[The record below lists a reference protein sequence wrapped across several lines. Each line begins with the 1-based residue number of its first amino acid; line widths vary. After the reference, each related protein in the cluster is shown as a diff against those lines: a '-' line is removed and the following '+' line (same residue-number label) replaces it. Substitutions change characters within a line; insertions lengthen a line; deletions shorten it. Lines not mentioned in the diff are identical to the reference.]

1 MPILIA
7 SMYNFMFEIS
17 DLNVEHA
24 QLLIFLFNL
33 ISLTH
38 KKGILLAICNT
49 IIGAKCCLEHNS
61 TYNNHILALSRLL
74 LLFDYLVRRLYDV
87 PEYLL
92 SQVILL
98 NRNLSFVSFF

>member
-1 MPILIA
+1 
-7 SMYNFMFEIS
+7 
-17 DLNVEHA
+17 VEHT

-33 ISLTH
+33 MSLTH

-49 IIGAKCCLEHNS
+49 IVGAKCVLKS
-61 TYNNHILALSRLL
+61 VDNNHILALSRLL

-92 SQVILL
+92 SQVL
-98 NRNLSFVSFF
+98 

>member
-1 MPILIA
+1 M
-7 SMYNFMFEIS
+7 
-17 DLNVEHA
+17 NVEHT

-33 ISLTH
+33 MSLTH

-49 IIGAKCCLEHNS
+49 IIGANGVLNPV
-61 TYNNHILALSRLL
+61 YNNHILALSRLL

-92 SQVILL
+92 SQVL
-98 NRNLSFVSFF
+98 

>member
-1 MPILIA
+1 VKSNKYFL
-7 SMYNFMFEIS
+7 IS
-17 DLNVEHA
+17 DLNVEHT

-33 ISLTH
+33 MSLTH

-49 IIGAKCCLEHNS
+49 IVGAKCVLKPVNNS
-61 TYNNHILALSRLL
+61 HILALSRLL

-92 SQVILL
+92 SQVI
-98 NRNLSFVSFF
+98 

>member
-1 MPILIA
+1 MKSNKYFL
-7 SMYNFMFEIS
+7 IS
-17 DLNVEHA
+17 DLNVEHT

-33 ISLTH
+33 MSLTH

-49 IIGAKCCLEHNS
+49 IVGAKCALKPV
-61 TYNNHILALSRLL
+61 YNRHILALSRLL

-92 SQVILL
+92 SQVI
-98 NRNLSFVSFF
+98 

>member
-1 MPILIA
+1 M
-7 SMYNFMFEIS
+7 
-17 DLNVEHA
+17 NVEHT

-33 ISLTH
+33 MSLTH

-49 IIGAKCCLEHNS
+49 IIGAQFCLVLNPV
-61 TYNNHILALSRLL
+61 YNHHILALSRLL

-92 SQVILL
+92 SQVIIFI
-98 NRNLSFVSFF
+98 FVFIQIYS

>member
-1 MPILIA
+1 M
-7 SMYNFMFEIS
+7 
-17 DLNVEHA
+17 NVEHA

-33 ISLTH
+33 MSLTH

-49 IIGAKCCLEHNS
+49 IRGAKFYLTINPIF
-61 TYNNHILALSRLL
+61 NNHILALSRLL

-92 SQVILL
+92 SQVIY
-98 NRNLSFVSFF
+98 

>member
-1 MPILIA
+1 M
-7 SMYNFMFEIS
+7 
-17 DLNVEHA
+17 NVEHT

-33 ISLTH
+33 MSLTH

-49 IIGAKCCLEHNS
+49 IIDAKFHMVLYPAH
-61 TYNNHILALSRLL
+61 NNHILALSRLL

-92 SQVILL
+92 SQVIIYFFFIELL
-98 NRNLSFVSFF
+98 HAIL